1 MKKQSRC
8 ALGLVLLLSSA
19 IVLPPDVFP
28 QATSG
33 SQRAGEVSKLIPAV
47 GIERSSQTLT
57 AAVKTPVLWEDVLS
71 SQSGGRARVALDD
84 GSVLNVGSETTLRV
98 VKHDGGA
105 QQTELELTYG
115 RLRSQ
120 VPKIAKPAGK
130 FEVRTPAGVA
140 GVVGTDFYLSYA
152 NGVMQLIVFQGTVHF
167 CTLMG
172 QCLDV
177 AEGLMSSVRINDT
190 QPSTAEKPTPE
201 MLTDATISTAIGRSL
216 RGSTTTSHHFT
227 TLEIIGIVG
236 LVAIPSIIVPI
247 AVRKSNPTPV
257 TDPCIINPAKCS
269 QTGQPAR

>member
-1 MKKQSRC
+1 MKTQSRC
-8 ALGLVLLLSSA
+8 PLGLVLLLSFA
-19 IVLPPDVFP
+19 IVFPPHLFP

-33 SQRAGEVSKLIPAV
+33 GQRAGEVSKLIPAV
-47 GIERSSQTLT
+47 GIERSGQTLT
-57 AAVKTPVLWEDVLS
+57 AAAKTPVLWEDVLGT
-71 SQSGGRARVALDD
+71 QSGARARIALDD

-152 NGVMQLIVFQGTVHF
+152 NGVMQLIVFQGTIHF

-172 QCLDV
+172 QCVDV
-177 AEGLMSSVRINDT
+177 AEGLMSTARINDS
-190 QPSTAEKPTPE
+190 QPSTPEKPTPE
-201 MLTDATISTAIGRSL
+201 MLTDATISTAIGRSM
-216 RGSTTTSHHFT
+216 RGGTTTTHHFT
-227 TLEIIGIVG
+227 TLEIVGIVG
-236 LVAIPSIIVPI
+236 LVAIPSIVVPI
-247 AVRKSNPTPV
+247 ALRNSRPTPV
-257 TDPCIINPAKCS
+257 TDRCITNPTSCS
-269 QTGQPAR
+269 ETGRTR